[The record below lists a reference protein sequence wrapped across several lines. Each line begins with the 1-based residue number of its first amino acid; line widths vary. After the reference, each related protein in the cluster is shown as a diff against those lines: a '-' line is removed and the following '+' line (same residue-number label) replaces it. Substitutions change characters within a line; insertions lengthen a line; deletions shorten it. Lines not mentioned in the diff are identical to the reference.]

1 VEKLIQNA
9 NAAFLLVLY
18 FLFLVFFGGRDS
30 VGPYL
35 VILPDVLINCSLYL
49 LLSTFRC
56 EAFDAPT
63 VPKGEAP
70 VGMNPQLRMGR
81 LDELVRMGQ
90 HQLPEPNMVATANL
104 QMFNNQA
111 ALSAAAPVIASP
123 STTDP
128 TPDPQ
133 SFSFQGSQQQI
144 GANTQQALHPQFAN
158 LRQAANLMPN
168 QMFQQGLQRPPDMV
182 HQQNNLMNAGF
193 QQMPPFGAPMMPN
206 QNIQASVRAMF
217 PGNPAPAFWQ
227 VPASNP
233 PPSASLPGKKPITLY
248 MSCDDDSL
256 SSYQCLVRKQ
266 IELFQADREEV
277 EGNAKGRN
285 KPIVLGQVGIRCRH
299 CAMLPHKIRNRGSK
313 YYPAK
318 LNGMYQAAQSMA
330 SGHLCYHCKLVPQSL
345 RNELL
350 ILREKK
356 SSAGG
361 GKKYWGDGIRVLGV
375 CEDEHGL
382 RFKKR

>member
-1 VEKLIQNA
+1 VE
-9 NAAFLLVLY
+9 V
-18 FLFLVFFGGRDS
+18 
-30 VGPYL
+30 
-35 VILPDVLINCSLYL
+35 
-49 LLSTFRC
+49 
-56 EAFDAPT
+56 
-63 VPKGEAP
+63 P

-81 LDELVRMGQ
+81 LDELVRLGP
-90 HQLPEPNMVATANL
+90 HQLREPNMVATANL

-111 ALSAAAPVIASP
+111 ALPAAAPVVASQ
-123 STTDP
+123 TATDP
-128 TPDPQ
+128 TSDPQ

-144 GANTQQALHPQFAN
+144 GANTQQALHPQQLAS
-158 LRQAANLMPN
+158 LRQAAALMPN
-168 QMFQQGLQRPPDMV
+168 KMFQQGLQMPPDMV
-182 HQQNNLMNAGF
+182 HPQNNLINAGF
-193 QQMPPFGAPMMPN
+193 QQIQPFAAPMPN

-217 PGNPAPAFWQ
+217 PGNPAAFWQ
-227 VPASNP
+227 VPPSNP
-233 PPSASLPGKKPITLY
+233 QPSHPLHSASFSGKKPITLY

-285 KPIVLGQVGIRCRH
+285 KPIVMGQVGIRCTH

-361 GKKYWGDGIRVLGV
+361 GKTYWGDGIRVLGV
-375 CEDEHGL
+375 CEDDHGL